1 MSIGKMKI
9 LRTGLIALLAVALI
23 FTMTFTSRVTALDE
37 GLDINE
43 AAQQV
48 LDKIDDIPEID
59 DLELTS
65 EHKALIKD
73 ARTAYDEFMSSYGE
87 ALQSEENG
95 ELSGT
100 LKTAYG
106 KLIAAETQMGKLEAA
121 RQEALKKK
129 AKAVV
134 AKINKIP
141 AISKLK
147 LTHNKYVKA
156 ARNAYTNLSKAEKKY
171 LTDNYADK
179 YSRLQRAEA
188 KIKKLTRAMRLAKQE
203 AAKVTKKIRK
213 IPKYSKIKYKHK
225 KRVKRAYKA
234 YKKLKKSSRK
244 YVPKKQRTK
253 LFKAVKKIKRYEKK
267 IKAFKKAKT
276 SVKLYTSERLNI
288 KVAWKK
294 IKRAKKYIVYRK
306 TTDDKYHKVKVT
318 KERSFIDKNRYKTTR
333 NVYKVKAVTEIGG
346 KKVYSKYSKE
356 KNKSLLAKSTI
367 VKATAYSGGGHCANG
382 MPVGVGRIATDPRYI
397 PLGTWLYV
405 EGYGLS
411 QACDTGGAI
420 KGWFIDVYFTSN
432 STCNRWGVKYPRVWI
447 LK

>member
-1 MSIGKMKI
+1 MKI

-23 FTMTFTSRVTALDE
+23 FTMTFTSRVTALDI
-37 GLDINE
+37 GE

-48 LDKIDDIPEID
+48 IEKIDLIPETD
-59 DLELTS
+59 NLELTS

-87 ALQSEENG
+87 ALQSEENV

-100 LKTAYG
+100 LETAYD
-106 KLIAAETQMGKLEAA
+106 KLVAAETQMGKLEAA
-121 RQEALKKK
+121 RQAALEKK

-134 AKINKIP
+134 ALIDKIP

-147 LTHNKYVKA
+147 LTHNNLVQTA
-156 ARNAYTNLSKAEKKY
+156 QNAYISLKREDRAAAQYLIDHYKAKY
-171 LTDNYADK
+171 D
-179 YSRLQRAEA
+179 RLQKAKA
-188 KIKKLTRAMRLAKQE
+188 KIDSLYRAMRLAKQE

-294 IKRAKKYIVYRK
+294 VKRAKKYIVYRK
-306 TTDDKYHKVKVT
+306 TNKKFHKIKVT
-318 KERSFIDKNRYKTTR
+318 KERSFIDKNRYKTLK
-333 NVYKVKAVTEIGG
+333 NVYKVKAVTKIGG
-346 KKVYSKYSKE
+346 KKVYSKYSRQ

-382 MPVGVGRIATDPRYI
+382 MAVGVGRIATDPRYI

>member
-1 MSIGKMKI
+1 MKI
-9 LRTGLIALLAVALI
+9 LRTGLIVLLAAALI

-37 GLDINE
+37 GLDIND

-48 LDKIDDIPEID
+48 IDKIDAIPEID
-59 DLELTS
+59 DLKLTS
-65 EHKALIKD
+65 DHKALIKD
-73 ARTAYDEFMSSYGE
+73 ARTAYDEFMSSSYGE

-95 ELSGT
+95 ELSST
-100 LKTAYG
+100 LQTAYD
-106 KLIAAETQMGKLEAA
+106 KLVAAEKRMKKLEADREA
-121 RQEALKKK
+121 ALKKK

-134 AKINKIP
+134 SKIDKIP

-147 LTHNKYVKA
+147 LKHNKYVKA

-171 LTDNYADK
+171 LTDNYAAK
-179 YSRLQRAEA
+179 YSRLQKAEA
-188 KIKKLTRAMRLAKQE
+188 TIKKLTRAMRLAKQE

-213 IPKYSKIKYKHK
+213 IPKYSKIKYKHR
-225 KRVKRAYKA
+225 KRVKKAYKA

-244 YVPKKQRTK
+244 YVPKKQRKK

-294 IKRAKKYIVYRK
+294 VKRAKKYIVYRK
-306 TTDDKYHKVKVT
+306 TNKKFHKIKVT
-318 KERSFIDKNRYKTTR
+318 KERSFIDTNRYKTIN
-333 NVYKVKAVTEIGG
+333 NVYKVKAVTEIGS

-356 KNKSLLAKSTI
+356 KNKSLLAKSTV